1 MMNMSQKGEELLSQW
16 EGFETNVYLDSAG
29 LKTIGVGHLLT
40 KDELSSGKIII
51 NGEAVKY
58 ANGLTKEQVLELL
71 GQDLKRF
78 DQAACD
84 GVTVALKQYQFDA
97 LVSFSFNVGVSAFK
111 NSTLLR
117 VLNEGKYD
125 EVPGQ
130 LRRWVFSGGN
140 KVQGLVNRR
149 ENEVK
154 LWNGEFEEQPA

>member
-1 MMNMSQKGEELLSQW
+1 MMNMSQKGEELLAQW

-51 NGEAVKY
+51 NGEPVKY
-58 ANGLTKEQVLELL
+58 ANGLTKQQVFELL
-71 GQDLKRF
+71 GQDLTRF
-78 DQAACD
+78 DQAVND
-84 GVTVALKQYQFDA
+84 GVTVALKQNQFDA

-111 NSTLLR
+111 NSTLLK
-117 VLNEGKYD
+117 VLNKGKYD

-130 LRRWVFSGGN
+130 LGRWVHSGGH

>member
-1 MMNMSQKGEELLSQW
+1 MA
-16 EGFETNVYLDSAG
+16 FT
-29 LKTIGVGHLLT
+29 
-40 KDELSSGKIII
+40 
-51 NGEAVKY
+51 
-58 ANGLTKEQVLELL
+58 
-71 GQDLKRF
+71 RF
-78 DQAACD
+78 DQAVND
-84 GVTVALKQYQFDA
+84 GVTVALKPYQFDA

-111 NSTLLR
+111 NSTLLS

-130 LRRWVFSGGN
+130 LGRWVFSGGH